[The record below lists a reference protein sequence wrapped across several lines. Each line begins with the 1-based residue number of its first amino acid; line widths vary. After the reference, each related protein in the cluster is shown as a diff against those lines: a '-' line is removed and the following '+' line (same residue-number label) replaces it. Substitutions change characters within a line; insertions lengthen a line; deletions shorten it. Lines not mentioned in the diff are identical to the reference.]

1 MTQIKMQESKF
12 LEKILNI
19 GRKIIP
25 KSLFKSAQPIYHYI
39 LAIIG
44 AIIYRFPAKKL
55 NVIDVTG
62 TKGKT
67 TTVEL
72 VNAILE
78 TSGYKTALASTLRYK
93 IGE

>member
-1 MTQIKMQESKF
+1 MQESKF

-25 KSLFKSAQPIYHYI
+25 KRLFKGAQPIYHYI
-39 LAIIG
+39 LAITG
-44 AIIYRFPAKKL
+44 AILYRFPAKKL
-55 NVIDVTG
+55 EIIGVTG

-72 VNAILE
+72 VNTILE
-78 TSGYKTALASTLRYK
+78 AAGYKTAIASTLRYK
-93 IGE
+93 IGEE